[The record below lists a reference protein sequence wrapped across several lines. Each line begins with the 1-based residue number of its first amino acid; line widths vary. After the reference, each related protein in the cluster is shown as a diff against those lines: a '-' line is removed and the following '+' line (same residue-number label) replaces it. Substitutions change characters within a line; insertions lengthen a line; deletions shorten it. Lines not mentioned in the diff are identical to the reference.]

1 MSRLDY
7 RNKHLPCVL
16 DSIRVKVQNIDNA
29 NFNANSVYIVPEGG
43 SNRLGML
50 GVASLINQLLSL
62 NYDFDLLCAPV
73 GSGGT
78 LSGVVKGAG
87 KIPVLGFSALKNAYD
102 LDDRVNALLHL
113 NERKQFN
120 ICHDFHLG
128 GFGKVPAPLKQ
139 FLFRFEAIF
148 GIPLE
153 PVYTAKMV
161 LGIICKLLVGE
172 ISTNCRIA
180 VLHTGGLQ
188 GSRSLLGDK

>member
-1 MSRLDY
+1 M
-7 RNKHLPCVL
+7 
-16 DSIRVKVQNIDNA
+16 
-29 NFNANSVYIVPEGG
+29 
-43 SNRLGML
+43 
-50 GVASLINQLLSL
+50 
-62 NYDFDLLCAPV
+62 
-73 GSGGT
+73 
-78 LSGVVKGAG
+78 
-87 KIPVLGFSALKNAYD
+87 
-102 LDDRVNALLHL
+102 
-113 NERKQFN
+113 
-120 ICHDFHLG
+120 
-128 GFGKVPAPLKQ
+128 PAPLKQ